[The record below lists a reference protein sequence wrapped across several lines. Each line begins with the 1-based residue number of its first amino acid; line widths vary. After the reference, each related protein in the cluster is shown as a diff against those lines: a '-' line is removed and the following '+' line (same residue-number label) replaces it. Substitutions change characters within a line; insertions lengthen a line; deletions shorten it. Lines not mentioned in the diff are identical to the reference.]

1 MENKNG
7 TKQGT
12 LKRKSAFAHMFW
24 INLLYANPMTS
35 SNVTGRKK
43 FQNRERAIS
52 PLILRNCDFSI
63 VRSYVL
69 RDEFFCYA
77 IVSRQLARNYN
88 TDEPGEQF
96 HIVFQCVL

>member
-35 SNVTGRKK
+35 SKVTGRKK
-43 FQNRERAIS
+43 
-52 PLILRNCDFSI
+52 
-63 VRSYVL
+63 
-69 RDEFFCYA
+69 
-77 IVSRQLARNYN
+77 
-88 TDEPGEQF
+88 
-96 HIVFQCVL
+96 